1 MPAINMNSI
10 MSKVGAYSRSVSG
23 KLRMKECIQKYAAE
37 GKSKTA
43 GGSKVMTE
51 DEMWKAAAKLIW
63 VLQETARNFD
73 LPQSVMQ
80 HFNSLE
86 CSKPYRMPD
95 GSTVMYVY
103 FEDDLR
109 RESLEDGYD
118 YYGGK
123 FGGYTGEGID
133 NIVALLNNGAHAK
146 DYTYGWWNGHSPTG
160 DALSRSMG
168 TDGFA
173 WVKSKKDREGLH
185 FIQQAVNDFNGNY
198 GSEYNVT
205 AEAGE
210 AYQ

>member
-1 MPAINMNSI
+1 MPAINMSSI

-23 KLRMKECIQKYAAE
+23 KLRMKECIQKYAAD

-63 VLQETARNFD
+63 VLQETARSFD

-109 RESLEDGYD
+109 RDSLENGEN
-118 YYGGK
+118 
-123 FGGYTGEGID
+123 GYTGEGID
-133 NIVALLNNGAHAK
+133 NIVALLNNGTHAK
-146 DYTYGWWNGHSPTG
+146 DYVYGWWNGHHPTG
-160 DALSRSMG
+160 EALTGLRSLH
-168 TDGFA
+168 TDDYA
-173 WVKSKKDREGLH
+173 WVRSKKDRDALH

-198 GSEYNVT
+198 GSEYNVV

>member
-1 MPAINMNSI
+1 MPAINMSSI

-23 KLRMKECIQKYAAE
+23 KLRMKECIQKYAAD

-43 GGSKVMTE
+43 GGSKVITE
-51 DEMWKAAAKLIW
+51 DDMFKAAAKLIW
-63 VLQETARNFD
+63 VLQETARSFD

-109 RESLEDGYD
+109 RDSLENGE
-118 YYGGK
+118 GAN
-123 FGGYTGEGID
+123 GYTGEGID

-146 DYTYGWWNGHSPTG
+146 DYVYGWWNNHSPSG
-160 DALSRSMG
+160 NALARSMPN
-168 TDGFA
+168 DDFA
-173 WVKSKKDREGLH
+173 WVRSKKDRDALH
-185 FIQQAVNDFNGNY
+185 FIQQAVSDFNGNY

-210 AYQ
+210 AYQQ

>member
-1 MPAINMNSI
+1 MPAINMSSI

-23 KLRMKECIQKYAAE
+23 KLRMKECIQKYAAD

-43 GGSKVMTE
+43 SGDKVMTE
-51 DEMWKAAAKLIW
+51 DEMCKAGAKLIW
-63 VLQETARNFD
+63 VLQETARSFD

-95 GSTVMYVY
+95 GSAVMYVY
-103 FEDDLR
+103 FEDDLHR
-109 RESLEDGYD
+109 DSLESGE
-118 YYGGK
+118 GAN
-123 FGGYTGEGID
+123 GYTGEGID

-146 DYTYGWWNGHSPTG
+146 DYVYGWWNNHSPSG
-160 DALSRSMG
+160 SAFARSMPN
-168 TDGFA
+168 DDFA
-173 WVKSKKDREGLH
+173 WVRSKKDRDALH

-198 GSEYNVT
+198 GAEYNVT

-210 AYQ
+210 AYQQ